1 MAKVSQ
7 GIDED
12 LRAIEKDYKP
22 SDTDAQK
29 IKMTVQRWMQYRDKR
44 KDWDTKVTKDLEY
57 FLLKQ
62 WTKDQE
68 TELSA
73 RGQAPLIIDR
83 IRPAIN
89 QLIAILTANAPSFRV
104 TGVTD
109 DDVKIAQMF
118 SDIIQH
124 IWYENDGN
132 EMAADWVKSMLIYG
146 VSYLYW
152 YFDEYGDE
160 GKAKIRFESLNPMDI
175 FVDPEAR
182 KEDLSDASSIIF
194 SRMITRERA
203 LALFPQFADK
213 IKRVLPSVDDEKMYE
228 GSDMH
233 DEELVKILDEVR
245 DEEKDLLRYFE
256 EYTKQRVQFSAF
268 VDTITGETKELS
280 PDKAEIFKQDI
291 EIAKGLEAGEIT
303 EITVWKTR
311 IHKRMIIG
319 SILASEDLMPIS
331 ICPIV
336 PLFYEHQKNPYPMG
350 AIRGLRGLQDEIN
363 ARRSLMIA
371 HAANTTNSKLLYFKG
386 VFDNETNIDQTW
398 ARPSAT
404 MGVNPSGNHKLSDLV
419 HTPAPLPLPTAL
431 YQLEAEAKH
440 DIEYNIG
447 LFSTSQGDTTNAP
460 NTFRATLAI
469 EEYGSRRHALYSR
482 KIGYALR
489 RSGKVCLAMIQNYMD
504 KTDIIRLV
512 QPAKLTAEQE
522 PGKQINWPLYDEYGK
537 ETEKLNDL
545 TVGEYDLMVVDGSM
559 LPSNRWAL
567 LETYMQMYQAQAIDK
582 LELWKKTDIVD
593 REGLQQ
599 RFSEMAQ
606 MQSQIQQLTKQLKE
620 TSNQLTRETQKR
632 ATAEQRAELE
642 KMKGRVKEAE
652 VGYKDEAKGAI
663 SDLKIATKEEK
674 ASKKEK

>member
-1 MAKVSQ
+1 MATSQ
-7 GIDED
+7 KIDED
-12 LRAIEKDYKP
+12 LRAIPKDYQPTKQ
-22 SDTDAQK
+22 DAQK

-44 KDWDTKVTKDLEY
+44 KDWDEKVTKDLEY

-62 WTKDQE
+62 WTDKQE
-68 TELSA
+68 KELRA

-132 EMAADWVKSMLIYG
+132 EVAADWVKSMLIYG

-152 YFDEYGDE
+152 YFDEFGDE
-160 GKAKIRFESLNPMDI
+160 GKSKIKFESLAPLDV
-175 FVDPEAR
+175 FVDPESR

-203 LALFPQFADK
+203 LGLFPQFADK
-213 IKRVLPSVDDEKMYE
+213 IKRVLPSTDDEKMYQ
-228 GSDMH
+228 GSEMF

-256 EYTKQRVQFSAF
+256 EYTKQRVQYTAF
-268 VDTITGETKELS
+268 VDKVTGETKELD
-280 PDKAEIFKQDI
+280 PQKAKIFKEDTGV
-291 EIAKGLEAGEIT
+291 AKGIASGDIVEIM
-303 EITVWKTR
+303 IWKTR
-311 IHKRMIIG
+311 VHKRMIIG
-319 SILASEDLMPIS
+319 NILAEEILMPIS
-331 ICPIV
+331 IYPIV

-371 HAANTTNSKLLYFKG
+371 HAANTTNSKLLHLKG
-386 VFDNETNIDQTW
+386 AVDDEENFDQTW
-398 ARPSAT
+398 ARPSVTIA
-404 MGVNPSGNHKLSDLV
+404 VNPVGNQKISDLFY
-419 HTPAPLPLPTAL
+419 TPQQQALPTAL

-440 DIEYNIG
+440 DVEYNIG
-447 LFSTSQGDTTNAP
+447 LFSTSQGDATNAP
-460 NTFRATLAI
+460 STFRATLAI

-489 RSGKVCLAMIQNYMD
+489 RSGKVCLSLIQNFMTR
-504 KTDIIRLV
+504 TDIVRLV
-512 QPAKLTAEQE
+512 QPASLTSEQP
-522 PGKQINWPLYDEYGK
+522 PGQMVNWPLYDEFGK
-537 ETEKLNDL
+537 ETERLNDL

-582 LELWKKTDIVD
+582 TELWKKTDIVD

-606 MQSQIQQLTKQLKE
+606 MQSQIKQLSEQLKQ
-620 TSNQLTRETQKR
+620 TQTQLTRETQKR
-632 ATAEQRAELE
+632 STAEERAEIE
-642 KMKGRVKEAE
+642 KMKGRIKESE
-652 VGYKDEAKGAI
+652 VGYKDEARKAVT
-663 SDLKIATKEEK
+663 DLQLATKEEK